1 MFRIAEGFGLGMG
14 VMEMCGAL
22 SGMAMIIGLDNSKG
36 NVEEGS
42 KTKGDTYKKIKMY
55 VQKFKEKNGSCIC
68 RELKGV
74 ETGKVLCSC
83 PQCIADAVELTEEY
97 LKSAK

>member
-1 MFRIAEGFGLGMG
+1 MG

-22 SGMAMIIGLDNSKG
+22 SGMAMIIGLSNSRG
-36 NVEEGS
+36 NTEEGS
-42 KTKGDTYKKIKMY
+42 GSKGDTYKTLRTYI
-55 VQKFKEKNGSCIC
+55 QKFKEKNGSCIC

-83 PQCIADAVELTEEY
+83 PQCITDAVALTEEY
-97 LKSAK
+97 LAENR